1 MAKSPAKKPT
11 TPKSSILDDGP
22 TTPAADVPKD
32 ADAKPWFETEESE
45 TSVVV
50 PTEKPGK
57 KGKSKTDDSKPPA
70 DNLGLND
77 EENDVSKETTKKAAT
92 PKKDKAAKRT
102 KYEGLVLKPTAKAE
116 KLREGNLRHTV
127 VNAFKG
133 GVKFET
139 ALAKLEKSV
148 SKAPRGGKADI
159 SKIIQAKIY
168 NMHRLGFLA

>member
-1 MAKSPAKKPT
+1 VAKSPAKKPT

-22 TTPAADVPKD
+22 TEGAEAKPAE
-32 ADAKPWFETEESE
+32 KPWFETEETE
-45 TSVVV
+45 TVVA
-50 PTEKPGK
+50 PAGKPDK
-57 KGKSKTDDSKPPA
+57 KSKSKTEDSKPPA
-70 DNLGLND
+70 DTLGLND
-77 EENDVSKETTKKAAT
+77 EENDVSKDKKTTKKAAT